1 MYLYILVISFLPF
14 PLWPFAFM
22 GFGILAIAIEGILKR
37 AVERGS
43 LEENTS
49 PTNAEGNRR
58 IGFAAL

>member
-43 LEENTS
+43 LAGKHL
-49 PTNAEGNRR
+49 TNKCRR
-58 IGFAAL
+58 K